1 MLKKE
6 KCIQAIQKW
15 AETKSDFSKVNKLID
30 PTKGFRFDKSDR
42 EWLKKNNDNS
52 QFHIYAGVHD
62 DKFILIL
69 VPLDKEGAEVQLDK
83 YLTKKL
89 SHLKYDIT
97 LVEKEVVTTVSKT
110 RLSKSLEIEKFWQEV
125 DYPVINEPSIT
136 EKASAKDI
144 EQWKYN
150 CLDWFYYECTTFKGK
165 YIFNAFTV
173 PYADLE
179 SGDEDQDDV
188 VALFGFKKSFIY
200 QKHLPILIFIATNH
214 KEGNPIEVRTG
225 KILKVNSDQTSTLP
239 VNTLDWVHPCPPLC
253 KDRPTYGFL

>member
-1 MLKKE
+1 MLKSE
-6 KCIQAIQKW
+6 KCKQAIDKW
-15 AETKSDFSKVNKLID
+15 AEVKSDFSKINNLID

-42 EWLKKNNDNS
+42 EWLKNNNNNS
-52 QFHIYAGVHD
+52 QFHIYAGVHE

-69 VPLDKEGAEVQLDK
+69 VPLDEKGVEIQLDK

-89 SHLKYDIT
+89 SKLKYDIT
-97 LVEKEVVTTVSKT
+97 LVERDVVTTVSKT
-110 RLSKSLEIEKFWQEV
+110 RLSKSLEIEKYWQEV

-150 CLDWFYYECTTFKGK
+150 CLDWFFYECNTFKGK

-179 SGDEDQDDV
+179 SGGEYQNDV
-188 VALFGFKKSFIY
+188 VALFAFKHSFVY
-200 QKHLPILIFIATNH
+200 QKHLPILIFVTTNH
-214 KEGNPIEVRTG
+214 KEGNPSDIRTG
-225 KILKVNSDQTSTLP
+225 EILRVNQSITLT
-239 VNTLDWVHPCPPLC
+239 NTDDWAHPCPPLC
-253 KDRPTYGFL
+253 KNRPSFGLL